1 MVTAVNLQFE
11 NQQVVLSF
19 PQELLAMD
27 YVQAFLERL
36 KLESLLEKTPEKLS
50 TADMPLFMQQF
61 TQGYENYV
69 EDRQQWQKDYSVDDI
84 LAEMDNFK

>member
-1 MVTAVNLQFE
+1 MALERKMAAMINLQFE
-11 NQQVVLSF
+11 QKQVVLSF

-50 TADMPLFMQQF
+50 TADTPSFIEHLLSMPCDDGEF
-61 TQGYENYV
+61 E
-69 EDRQQWQKDYSVDDI
+69 RVDVQLRDF
-84 LAEMDNFK
+84 E